1 MGELI
6 YCRGG
11 CGFRGDKTQLHY
23 EPSGKGAYRR
33 EEYYCDK
40 CHEKRLR
47 IKKLLAAQNNY
58 RKILPKLSFRN
69 HFSKK

>member
-1 MGELI
+1 MTEII

-23 EPSGKGAYRR
+23 EPSGRGAYRR

-47 IKKLLAAQNNY
+47 IKN
-58 RKILPKLSFRN
+58 F
-69 HFSKK
+69 